1 MVDDEATIEANVR
14 TALAAALAGTDY
26 LPPNVL
32 ITDVVAVVGYVDADS
47 DFGYSVV
54 RCGSPWA
61 ARGLLVMADAA
72 MDEEAADG

>member
-1 MVDDEATIEANVR
+1 MDDDPTIEANVR
-14 TALAAALAGTDY
+14 SALDSALAGTDY

-61 ARGLLVMADAA
+61 ARGLLDIADLAI
-72 MDEEAADG
+72 DEEAAG

>member
-1 MVDDEATIEANVR
+1 MDDEPAIEDAVR
-14 TALAAALAGTDY
+14 SALAAALAGTDY

-32 ITDVVAVVGYVDADS
+32 VTDVLAVIGYVDADS

-61 ARGLLVMADAA
+61 ARGLMVMAEVDMDSETAA
-72 MDEEAADG
+72 E